1 MAQLTQGI
9 IDAAIEGFESQK
21 RRIDKQIAELRAMS
35 NGHAPTTQSAA
46 PPKTKKRGISAAGRK
61 AISEAQRKR
70 WAVANGEAVVEPP
83 KKEKRQ
89 LSAAGRAAIIAATKK
104 RWAAKR
110 AEAKK

>member
-21 RRIDKQIAELRAMS
+21 RRINEQIAELRALS
-35 NGHAPTTQSAA
+35 DGHAPAA
-46 PPKTKKRGISAAGRK
+46 TEAPKKRGMSAAGRK
-61 AISEAQRKR
+61 AIAAAQRKR
-70 WAVANGEAVVEPP
+70 WAAAKGELVAAKPA
-83 KKEKRQ
+83 KKVKHK

-110 AEAKK
+110 AEAK

>member
-35 NGHAPTTQSAA
+35 NGHAPTTESAA
-46 PPKTKKRGISAAGRK
+46 PPKTKKRGMSAAGRK